1 MKPKADSRQTKT
13 CLRVSCKNGL
23 KQGDLLLPL
32 LLNFA
37 LECASRRVQAD
48 QESLKLIGTHQLLL
62 YNDDLNVLGA
72 SIHTIKE
79 NIEDSV
85 FVSNEIGLELN
96 DEKTK

>member
-1 MKPKADSRQTKT
+1 M
-13 CLRVSCKNGL
+13 
-23 KQGDLLLPL
+23 PL

-37 LECASRRVQAD
+37 SECAIRRVCAD
-48 QESLKLIGTHQLLL
+48 KEGLKLISTHQLLF

-79 NIEDSV
+79 NTEASV

-96 DEKTK
+96 DKKTKYMVMS